1 MGAWSMWVSST
12 MISVSTIC
20 KTRSVFSTCFQFFV
34 STSSTIRVL
43 RNLIVTNEQKS
54 MSYSF
59 IHQKLRARR
68 SKGLLPQDRGL
79 SHHIYVSSDCNFNW
93 NIPWVTTTSAVQILN
108 TRLRFRSRTASLVC
122 LFSRRR
128 GMGLKM
134 LKGPPQRKSI
144 GNHEHG
150 KPQSC

>member
-12 MISVSTIC
+12 MISV
-20 KTRSVFSTCFQFFV
+20 TRSVLSTCFQFFV
-34 STSSTIRVL
+34 STSTTFRVL

-59 IHQKLRARR
+59 THQKLRARR

-79 SHHIYVSSDCNFNW
+79 SHRIYVSSDSSDYNLNW
-93 NIPWVTTTSAVQILN
+93 NIPWVTTTLAVQILN
-108 TRLRFRSRTASLVC
+108 TRLRFRSRTASLVS